1 MTGKWKDINR
11 EHVIKAIQK
20 YDEEGIESYSR
31 NTFLVYNNKKYPAK
45 HIRAMAYEVA
55 FKNQLT
61 NQNLLAVKRQ

>member
-20 YDEEGIESYSR
+20 YDEEGVESYSR

-45 HIRAMAYEVA
+45 HIRAMA
-55 FKNQLT
+55 
-61 NQNLLAVKRQ
+61 